1 MANTDVGRTNAGDRA
16 GTTLQRDDAVGATSR
31 HRDDA
36 NRRPKLLTSTEARRS
51 FVTSE
56 FWLALIMS
64 VALVVA
70 GYADED
76 GLATDQGWALAA
88 GVIAFYLLSRGI
100 AKAGSREPQIRD
112 FDDFS

>member
-1 MANTDVGRTNAGDRA
+1 MSNIDVGRTNTGDRA
-16 GTTLQRDDAVGATSR
+16 GTTKQRDDSVGATS
-31 HRDDA
+31 
-36 NRRPKLLTSTEARRS
+36 RRPKLLTSTEARRS